1 MFNKEPEE
9 VKPDEAVLRKINEG
23 VKNLIKNK

>member
-1 MFNKEPEE
+1 MVNKEQGE
-9 VKPDEAVLRKINEG
+9 VKPDEAVLRKIKEG